1 NMKAVQISDEK
12 TEFNMAGDHKAWW
25 IKAYQYNRY
34 EYLYQSSPLSEI
46 DTVHTPFTMETD
58 DGLFLS
64 IHEAALTDFASMT
77 IAHTDGNRL
86 KCDLVP
92 WSDGTKVKAEAPF
105 VSPWR
110 TIQIAETAGDLITS
124 YLVLNLNE
132 PNKLEDVS
140 WIKPGKYVG
149 IWWEMHLG
157 TSTWASG
164 KKHGAT
170 TKNTKHFIDFAAKYG
185 FDGVLVEG
193 WNIGWDGDWIQNSD
207 LFSFTKYY
215 DDFDLEEITRYAKEK
230 GVGLIGHHETSG
242 GIINYEKQ

>member
-1 NMKAVQISDEK
+1 FRAFNGGIGFRYEFPEQQNMKAVQISDEK
-12 TEFNMAGDHKAWW
+12 TEFNMAGDHKTWW

-77 IAHTDGNRL
+77 IAHTEGNNL

-157 TSTWASG
+157 T
-164 KKHGAT
+164 
-170 TKNTKHFIDFAAKYG
+170 
-185 FDGVLVEG
+185 
-193 WNIGWDGDWIQNSD
+193 
-207 LFSFTKYY
+207 
-215 DDFDLEEITRYAKEK
+215 
-230 GVGLIGHHETSG
+230 
-242 GIINYEKQ
+242 